1 MEAGN
6 VFSLFAT
13 KGSMAKP
20 SSDLLRS
27 VAHTGRRAIGSVEVR
42 RATAQGA
49 TTSAVIAAVK
59 KSLAGQASQEEAG
72 WIDRVERKRQELAA
86 SATPLTIVDFGA
98 GTKSQFDTDGSAVS
112 HTITKT
118 LGEMTRSSK
127 PPRWAFLLFR
137 IVRELGPEACVEL
150 GSCVGISAS
159 YEAAALE
166 LNGHGRLITLEG
178 ADVLAERSQQTID
191 ELGLGGRAGVRLGQ
205 FTATLPGTLDD
216 LPPVGY
222 AFIDGHHVEDATI
235 DYMEQILPHLAPE
248 AVLVFDDINWSAG
261 MKRAWARIAADP
273 RFAATVDL
281 KKVGIAVV
289 SAERT
294 SRPISISYA

>member
-1 MEAGN
+1 M
-6 VFSLFAT
+6 FSLFAT
-13 KGSMAKP
+13 KGSTAKS
-20 SSDLLRS
+20 SSDLLRT
-27 VAHTGRRAIGSVEVR
+27 VARRGRRTIGAVEVR
-42 RATAQGA
+42 RATTRGA
-49 TTSAVIAAVK
+49 TTSAVVSAVK
-59 KSLAGQASQEEAG
+59 KALAGQAAEDEAA
-72 WIDRVERKRQELAA
+72 WIERIEKKRRELAA
-86 SATPLTIVDFGA
+86 SAAPLTIVDFGA
-98 GTKSQFDTDGSAVS
+98 GTKSQFDQDGADPS

-166 LNGHGRLITLEG
+166 LNGRGRLITLEG
-178 ADVLAERSQQTID
+178 ADVLAERSRRTID
-191 ELGLGGRAGVRLGQ
+191 ELGLADRASVRLGR
-205 FTATLPGTLDD
+205 FAATLPGTLDD
-216 LPPVGY
+216 LPPVDY

-235 DYMEQILPHLAPE
+235 DYMEQILPRLAPE